1 VLLSPPYSPFRSPT
15 TVHTQTAS
23 ADIACGGSY
32 SILCAA
38 IKKVGLYRELND
50 RYQDYTAFFP
60 TNSAFEQ
67 FLDYMNVDNVG
78 DLPSRTLEDVI
89 LLHVHSG
96 REINKNQLKKRCSD
110 TLKMANGDQTRTQCS
125 SNKNQI
131 YQKGN
136 GNPDNDRPQIIKFDR
151 HACNGIVHTVDEVI
165 LPGSVEVSFEFIES
179 LSNNPPPAEE
189 ATIALLLQ
197 SEPLVYSGEGIC
209 MPSHIVVLTD
219 ILLLLLAIHFNPI
232 IEI

>member
-1 VLLSPPYSPFRSPT
+1 MFCFGCFCPPYSPFRSPT

-60 TNSAFEQ
+60 TNDAFEQ

-179 LSNNPPPAEE
+179 LSNNPPPVEE
-189 ATIALLLQ
+189 ATIRR
-197 SEPLVYSGEGIC
+197 
-209 MPSHIVVLTD
+209 
-219 ILLLLLAIHFNPI
+219 
-232 IEI
+232 